1 MYLTSKK
8 IMIIPGGKFQI
19 PLVKKAKQMGLFTVV
34 TDANENAP
42 CKKYADVFCTA
53 SALDYEK
60 NLEIAKRY
68 KVDAILTDQTDT
80 AVKTVAYL
88 NEKLNLRGIG
98 MEKAE
103 LFTNKL
109 KMREFCQNH
118 NFPHPKFKFCY
129 TIDDVKKFA
138 EEMKYPFIIK
148 PLDNQSSKGVF
159 LIHNWEELLE
169 KFDLCKKYSSA
180 ENAIL
185 AEEFIDGV
193 EFTVDS
199 IKLPNNH
206 FVLAI
211 SKKHQFKQ
219 NPMVTQKLLFSFED
233 NIYNYSK
240 LREQHKN
247 LVQAM
252 DLPFGFTHAEYKD
265 KKGEFYL
272 IEIAARGGGTEISS
286 VIAPEMSGIDNY
298 EQLINIA
305 LGNIN
310 VLENSVPEPQVQ
322 FMLLEFFD
330 IPCGKIK
337 AIRGFEQIK
346 SLPYIKTAVLN
357 VDVNSKVEPVSND
370 ATRTGY
376 YIMSA
381 DTIENLQNQ
390 REKLLNMLEIE
401 YEENF

>member
-1 MYLTSKK
+1 LNPKK

-19 PLVKKAKQMGLFTVV
+19 LLVKKAKQMGLFTIV
-34 TDANENAP
+34 TDADENAP
-42 CKKYADVFCTA
+42 CREYADEFCVA

-68 KVDAILTDQTDT
+68 EVDAILTDQTDT

-88 NEKLNLRGIG
+88 NEKLNLHGIG
-98 MEKAE
+98 IEKAE

-109 KMREFCQNH
+109 KMREFCHSH
-118 NFPHPKFKFCY
+118 NFPHPKFKICY
-129 TIDDVKKFA
+129 TVDNIKIFA
-138 EEMKYPFIIK
+138 EEIKYPFIIK

-159 LIHNWEELLE
+159 LIHSLEELLE
-169 KFDLCKKYSSA
+169 KFDLCKKYSSV

-199 IKLPNNH
+199 IKFPNDH
-206 FVLAI
+206 LVLAI

-219 NPMVTQKLLFSFED
+219 NPMVTQRLLFSFD
-233 NIYNYSK
+233 DKIYNYSK

-252 DLPFGFTHAEYKD
+252 NLPFGLTHAEYRNKND
-265 KKGEFYL
+265 EFYL
-272 IEIAARGGGTEISS
+272 IEIAARGGGSGLSS
-286 VIAPEMSGIDNY
+286 IIAPEMSGIDNY
-298 EQLINIA
+298 EQLINMA
-305 LGNIN
+305 LGNTN
-310 VLENSVPEPQVQ
+310 VLENSILKPRVQ

-330 IPCGKIK
+330 IQCGKIK
-337 AIRGFEQIK
+337 AIHGFEQIK
-346 SLPYIKTAVLN
+346 SLPYVRTAVLN
-357 VDVNSKVEPVSND
+357 VGVSSMVEPVSND
-370 ATRTGY
+370 ATRAGY

>member
-1 MYLTSKK
+1 VNHKK

-34 TDANENAP
+34 TDANEDAP
-42 CKKYADVFCTA
+42 CREYADAFCIA

-60 NLEIAKRY
+60 NLEIAKQY
-68 KVDAILTDQTDT
+68 EVDAILTDQTDT

-98 MEKAE
+98 VEKAE

-109 KMREFCQNH
+109 KMREFCLSH
-118 NFPHPKFKFCY
+118 NFPHPKFKRCY
-129 TIDDVKKFA
+129 TVNDVELFA
-138 EEMKYPFIIK
+138 KEIKYPFIIK

-159 LIHNWEELLE
+159 LIHNQEDLLE
-169 KFDLCKKYSSA
+169 KFELCKKYSSV

-199 IKLPNNH
+199 LKLPDDH

-211 SKKHQFKQ
+211 SKKYQFKQ
-219 NPMVTQKLLFSFED
+219 NAMVTQRLLFSFED
-233 NIYNYSK
+233 DFYNYSK

-252 DLPFGFTHAEYKD
+252 DLSFGFTHAEYRNKD
-265 KKGEFYL
+265 SDFYL
-272 IEIAARGGGTEISS
+272 IEIAARGGGSELSS
-286 VIAPEMSGIDNY
+286 IIAPEMSGIDNY
-298 EQLINIA
+298 EHLINAA
-305 LGNIN
+305 LGNIA
-310 VLENSVPEPQVQ
+310 LPQILKPQAQ

-330 IPCGKIK
+330 IQCGKIK
-337 AIRGFEQIK
+337 AIHGFEQIK

-357 VDVNSKVEPVSND
+357 VDVNSMVGPVSND
-370 ATRTGY
+370 TMRAGH

-381 DTIENLQNQ
+381 DTINNLQNQ
-390 REKLLNMLEIE
+390 REELLGMLEIE